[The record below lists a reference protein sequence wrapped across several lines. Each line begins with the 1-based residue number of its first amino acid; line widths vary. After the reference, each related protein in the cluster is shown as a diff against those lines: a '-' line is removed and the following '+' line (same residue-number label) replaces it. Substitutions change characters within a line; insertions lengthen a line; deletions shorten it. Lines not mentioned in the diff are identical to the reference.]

1 MMRNNIYHIAEVELK
16 KYLPKETEK
25 NKIVCIDLKRIK
37 NWKEYSIIVENALE
51 FPRPVEGSPNRF
63 LDWMRDLT
71 WYDYDRYDIVIYHYN
86 HFVAKNPNDA
96 HEIYDE
102 FKKFI
107 LPFWEYEVSHTVVD
121 GKPKDFNVYFIE

>member
-71 WYDYDRYDIVIYHYN
+71 WYDYDRYDILAGDPCSAPMLPGDY
-86 HFVAKNPNDA
+86 
-96 HEIYDE
+96 
-102 FKKFI
+102 I
-107 LPFWEYEVSHTVVD
+107 LHISDPRQFFP
-121 GKPKDFNVYFIE
+121 G